1 MLPLV
6 KHTQLSDPIAYRG
19 GVAISVAQYLADVAL
34 CANRLPD
41 AKYVLLACQ
50 DRYAFAVGLGAA
62 WVRQQSC
69 LLPSTHT
76 EELISKLADTHEA
89 LYCLTDEPASAIRLP
104 QTCIADWL
112 LKGSVQPAPAVLMIA
127 SEHVAAYVFTS
138 GSTGLPVAHRK
149 TWGRL
154 VANVQSEGQ
163 RLGVVPGSGYTMV
176 GTVPPQH
183 MYGFESTVLIAM
195 QNASAFEA
203 GKPFYPADIERT
215 MARTPRP
222 RALVTTPFHLRAFIT
237 EVAAPSP
244 IDLLVCA
251 TAPLTATLA
260 QEAEQKTQARLLE
273 IYGST
278 ETGQLATRQ
287 TSLTSDWTTFDGIQ
301 IQHLGDKPFAS
312 GAQIEG
318 SVEVN
323 DVLELKSAQVFILHG
338 RTVDMVNVA
347 GKSTTLGHLN
357 HQLLSIPGVEDGAF
371 FVPNEA
377 TEGIGNTTRL
387 AAVVVAPGLTIEAL
401 QQELRRKIA
410 PPFLPRPLKLVP
422 TLPRNNTGKLPR
434 EALLALIQPPQD
446 LANPSAKDAQ

>member
-6 KHTQLSDPIAYRG
+6 SHTDLSDPIAYRLG
-19 GVAISVAQYLADVAL
+19 AAISVAQYLADVAY
-34 CANRLPD
+34 CAERLPP
-41 AKYVLLACQ
+41 AQYVLLACQ

-62 WVRQQSC
+62 WVRKQSC
-69 LLPSTHT
+69 LLPATHT
-76 EELISKLADTHEA
+76 EELIEKLASTHAA
-89 LYCLTDEPASAIRLP
+89 LYCLTDELECAIQLP
-104 QTCIADWL
+104 QTTITDWL
-112 LKGSVQPAPAVLMIA
+112 LQASSVPAPAVPLI
-127 SEHVAAYVFTS
+127 SIDHVAAYVFTS

-149 TWGRL
+149 TWGKL
-154 VANVQSEGQ
+154 VANVQSEGH
-163 RLGVVPGSGYTMV
+163 RLGVVPGSRYTMV

-183 MYGFESTVLIAM
+183 MYGFESTVLIAL
-195 QNASAFEA
+195 QNAAAFES

-215 MARTPRP
+215 IARTPRP

-237 EVAAPSP
+237 EVSKPSP

-260 QEAEQKTQARLLE
+260 VEAEQKTHARLLE

-287 TSLTSDWTTFDGIQ
+287 TSQTADWTTFDGIQ
-301 IQHLGDKPFAS
+301 IQHVDTKPFAS

-323 DVLELKSAQVFILHG
+323 DVLELKSPSVFVLHG

-347 GKSTTLGHLN
+347 GKSTTLGYLN

-371 FVPNEA
+371 FVPNET
-377 TEGIGNTTRL
+377 TEGVGNTARL
-387 AAVVVAPGLTIEAL
+387 AAVVVAPTLRLEEL
-401 QQELRRKIA
+401 QQALRRKIA
-410 PPFLPRPLKLVP
+410 PAFLPRPLKLVP
-422 TLPRNNTGKLPR
+422 ALPRNSTGKLPR
-434 EALLALIQPPQD
+434 EALLAFIQTP
-446 LANPSAKDAQ
+446 LKA